1 MNAAPLLVE
10 IADAFAAAQL
20 EAILIGNAGAAI
32 HGAPVTTDDFDFF
45 YRDSPANNTKLRKVA
60 QVLGG
65 QITQPFP
72 TFSTVYRILR
82 VESPLQVDLT
92 GQVHGVKS
100 FNSLRS
106 KAFQVEIGG
115 RTIMVAS
122 PADISMSS
130 KEPSKSSKTRKPT
143 QRELALE
150 AMRQGS
156 EQELTD
162 MIRRQ
167 LALPM
172 EKRTHFLRMR
182 LPNGGSCL

>member
-1 MNAAPLLVE
+1 MDAAPLLVE

-20 EAILIGNAGAAI
+20 EAILIGNAGAAL
-32 HGAPVTTDDFDFF
+32 HGAPVTTLDFDFF

-60 QVLGG
+60 QLLGG
-65 QITQPFP
+65 QITQPFASV
-72 TFSTVYRILR
+72 FRILR
-82 VESPLQVDLT
+82 RESPLQIDLT
-92 GQVHGVKS
+92 GQAHGVKS

-106 KAFQVEIGG
+106 KAVQVEIGG
-115 RTIMVAS
+115 RTITVAS
-122 PADISMSS
+122 PAEISMSP

>member
-1 MNAAPLLVE
+1 
-10 IADAFAAAQL
+10 
-20 EAILIGNAGAAI
+20 
-32 HGAPVTTDDFDFF
+32 
-45 YRDSPANNTKLRKVA
+45 
-60 QVLGG
+60 
-65 QITQPFP
+65 
-72 TFSTVYRILR
+72 
-82 VESPLQVDLT
+82 
-92 GQVHGVKS
+92 
-100 FNSLRS
+100 
-106 KAFQVEIGG
+106 
-115 RTIMVAS
+115 
-122 PADISMSS
+122 MSS
-130 KEPSKSSKTRKPT
+130 KKPSKSSKTRKPT

>member
-1 MNAAPLLVE
+1 MDAAPLLVE

-60 QVLGG
+60 QLLGG

-106 KAFQVEIGG
+106 HAVRVKVGG
-115 RTIMVAS
+115 RTITVAS
-122 PADISMSS
+122 LADIIKS
-130 KEPSKSSKTRKPT
+130 KREANRPQDVAVLHVLQKTLEEQQNAQADPT
-143 QRELALE
+143 
-150 AMRQGS
+150 
-156 EQELTD
+156 
-162 MIRRQ
+162 
-167 LALPM
+167 
-172 EKRTHFLRMR
+172 
-182 LPNGGSCL
+182 